1 MKRAHVAILL
11 ALGIPAFAAAGQPG
25 DQGTSSEQAQS
36 SSTELQSSSNEQAQ
50 SSSEEPQT
58 SEAAREEAGEQAY
71 EASDHGYEEG
81 YGYEQ
86 PYAHGAWDRWYV
98 TPFIGAIIPDHKRG
112 LVDDDY
118 LYGFAIGKELGPF
131 LNLELN
137 ASWSHLNNRP
147 GFAPFGRVNPFGP
160 FGGYGG
166 GGHLGLF
173 DISLDALG
181 ILNRGGFFA
190 PYGVLGVGL
199 IRDVYSSPFGDATHF
214 APELGIGAYVNLWE
228 NNDGTQGFSLRPEIK
243 ARWDNPG
250 GGIQYF
256 NRDFVDYVATLGFQ
270 FSFGGTP
277 PEHHEETYYRAPP
290 PPVTQ
295 APPPPPA
302 PAPAPA
308 PSVLPAH
315 GQVTL
320 TGVTF
325 AHNSARLTSTSDA
338 VLDEMATGLIANPG
352 LKIEIQ
358 GHTDSTGSAAYNQ
371 RLSQRRADAVR
382 EYLIDHGVNAD
393 QVVARGYGESE
404 PIESNSTAAGRAANR
419 RVVAKVL
426 SNPSNVAI
434 KGEGATHLATPA
446 VPE

>member
-1 MKRAHVAILL
+1 MKRALLASLL
-11 ALGIPAFAAAGQPG
+11 ALGIPALAVAGDEA
-25 DQGTSSEQAQS
+25 DQGYYS
-36 SSTELQSSSNEQAQ
+36 SS
-50 SSSEEPQT
+50 SSSEY
-58 SEAAREEAGEQAY
+58 Y
-71 EASDHGYEEG
+71 EHGY
-81 YGYEQ
+81 
-86 PYAHGAWDRWYV
+86 WDRWYV
-98 TPFIGAIIPDHKRG
+98 TPYIGAFIPDHKRG

-137 ASWSHLNNRP
+137 ANATRLNNRP
-147 GFAPFGRVNPFGP
+147 GFGPFGRVSAFGP
-160 FGGYGG
+160 FGPVG
-166 GGHLGLF
+166 GGHIGIY
-173 DISLDALG
+173 DVALDALG
-181 ILNRGGFFA
+181 ILNRGGVIA

-199 IRDVYSSPFGDATHF
+199 IRDVYSSPGGDATHV
-214 APELGIGAYVNLWE
+214 APELGIGAYINLWE

-256 NRDFVDYVATLGFQ
+256 NHDFVDYIAELGFQ
-270 FSFGGTP
+270 FSFGGTAPERHPATYEAP
-277 PEHHEETYYRAPP
+277 PAPP
-290 PPVTQ
+290 PVVQ

-315 GQVTL
+315 GSVTL

-325 AHNSARLTSTSDA
+325 AHNKATLTTTSHEL
-338 VLDEMATGLIANPG
+338 LDEMARGLRENPG

-358 GHTDSTGSAAYNQ
+358 GHTDSTGAAAYNEQ
-371 RLSQRRADAVR
+371 LSQRRADAVR
-382 EYLIDHGVNAD
+382 EYLIEHGVSPS

-404 PIESNSTAAGRAANR
+404 PVASNATAAGRAANR

-426 SNPSNVAI
+426 SNPNDVAI
-434 KGEGATHLATPA
+434 KGEGETHLATPA
-446 VPE
+446 VPR